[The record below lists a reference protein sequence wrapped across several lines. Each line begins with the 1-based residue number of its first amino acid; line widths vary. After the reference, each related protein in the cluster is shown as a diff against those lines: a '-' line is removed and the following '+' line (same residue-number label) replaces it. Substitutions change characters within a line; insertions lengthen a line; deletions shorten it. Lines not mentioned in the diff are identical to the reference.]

1 MINTLKSRHNALPT
15 YPLKNQMNDKNTFC
29 QITAELFLADLDRWL
44 VEKIAAVP
52 VDRGAKPPDVYYDR
66 GKLAIL
72 REVHQLVL
80 DTKANESCI

>member
-1 MINTLKSRHNALPT
+1 MSDR
-15 YPLKNQMNDKNTFC
+15 DTFSSV
-29 QITAELFLADLDRWL
+29 TVGFLLDDMDRWL

-80 DTKANESCI
+80 HTKANEPCI